1 MTTFLDGFVAW
12 LLTFAL
18 HSTCALGGA
27 LLLTVLLRRRAL
39 GAQEAALRW
48 SLWAALL
55 SATLQVAV
63 LGSPWSVGDFG
74 RDVPAAAPATIPG
87 PAPEPLQVMV
97 AAAPPASA
105 PAAFDAPDEGIDWRG
120 LLGACAL
127 LAAGGGLVWLWLVQS
142 RLRTLLR
149 TRRPETDPRVLTL
162 AARAARGLGLQQSPH
177 LSRCARIATPIAF
190 GWLRPEICLP
200 ERVDSLDDASLRAML
215 AHELAHLRRADPAW
229 MWGGAVLQALFP
241 WQPLLLVVRR
251 RWAQLVELQCDAVAA
266 HHAGPTAVARC
277 LLDVAEWLRPDTQQ
291 PLGALGMA
299 ARPSALRVRV
309 EAALRGDPCGEPDAR
324 RVHLAGGLAI
334 GVLAFAAPGLATV
347 PAGDAPLPFVDRVDS
362 SATPSA
368 EDPVPSPP
376 PATDAATAV
385 SPVVE
390 LLAQLTAEQREL
402 QQEAA
407 DLQASLALAPE
418 PELRDLQTLLVERLR
433 RLETQRQRL
442 SALLAAR
449 AKPSRANETR

>member
-1 MTTFLDGFVAW
+1 MSPFLDGVVAW

-27 LLLTVLLRRRAL
+27 LVLTALLRRRAL
-39 GAQEAALRW
+39 GVQEAALRW

-55 SATLQVAV
+55 SATLQIAV
-63 LGSPWSVGDFG
+63 LGSTWSVGDL
-74 RDVPAAAPATIPG
+74 
-87 PAPEPLQVMV
+87 APEPKPFTPPPAISTEPLQRMV
-97 AAAPPASA
+97 ATVEPEPA
-105 PAAFDAPDEGIDWRG
+105 PAIVPVEPPLDWRG
-120 LLGACAL
+120 MVGAASL
-127 LAAGGGLVWLWLVQS
+127 LAAGGGLVWLWSVQH
-142 RLRTLLR
+142 RLRVLLA

-177 LSRCARIATPIAF
+177 LSRCPHIATPIAF

-200 ERVDSLDDASLRAML
+200 ERVDALDDASLRAML
-215 AHELAHLRRADPAW
+215 AHELAHLRRGDPAW

-266 HHAGPTAVARC
+266 HHAGSTAVARC
-277 LLDVAEWLRPDTQQ
+277 LLDVAEWLRPEARQ

-299 ARPSALRVRV
+299 AKPSALRVRV
-309 EAALRGDPCGEPDAR
+309 ETALRGERCCQPSAR
-324 RVHLAGGLAI
+324 SVHLAGGLAV
-334 GVLAFAAPGLATV
+334 GVLAFAAPGLAIAPVADATV
-347 PAGDAPLPFVDRVDS
+347 PVLDVGDDLAAS
-362 SATPSA
+362 SAP
-368 EDPVPSPP
+368 EFPEL
-376 PATDAATAV
+376 PAPAAAPDN

-390 LLAQLTAEQREL
+390 LLAALTAEQREL
-402 QQEAA
+402 QREAA
-407 DLQASLALAPE
+407 DLQASLAFAPE
-418 PELRDLQTLLVERLR
+418 PELRELQSLLVERLR

-449 AKPSRANETR
+449 AKETR

>member
-1 MTTFLDGFVAW
+1 MNAFLDGFVAW

-27 LLLTVLLRRRAL
+27 FALTLLLRRRAL

-63 LGSPWSVGDFG
+63 LGSPWSVGDLG
-74 RDVPAAAPATIPG
+74 REAPAAAPATIPG

-97 AAAPPASA
+97 ATAPPASA
-105 PAAFDAPDEGIDWRG
+105 PLVVEAPDDGLDWRG
-120 LLGACAL
+120 LLGAFAL
-127 LAAGGGLVWLWLVQS
+127 LAAGGGLVWLWLVQT

-200 ERVDSLDDASLRAML
+200 ERVDDLDDASLRAML
-215 AHELAHLRRADPAW
+215 AHELAHLRRCDPAW

-251 RWAQLVELQCDAVAA
+251 RWAQLVELQCDAVAS

-309 EAALRGDPCGEPDAR
+309 ETALRGDPCGEPDAR
-324 RVHLAGGLAI
+324 RVHLAGGLAV
-334 GVLAFAAPGLATV
+334 GVLVFAAPGLATA
-347 PAGDAPLPFVDRVDS
+347 PAGDDGLPAVERVDA
-362 SATPSA
+362 SAIASD
-368 EDPVPSPP
+368 EGLFPSPP
-376 PATDAATAV
+376 PSADIANAA
-385 SPVVE
+385 SPVVQ

-402 QQEAA
+402 QQQAA

-442 SALLAAR
+442 GALLAAR
-449 AKPSRANETR
+449 ANASRANETR

>member
-1 MTTFLDGFVAW
+1 MSTFLDGVVAW

-27 LLLTVLLRRRAL
+27 LLLTLLLRTRAV

-63 LGSPWSVGDFG
+63 LGSPWSVGDLG
-74 RDVPAAAPATIPG
+74 REAPAVVPASI

-97 AAAPPASA
+97 AKAPPASA
-105 PAAFDAPDEGIDWRG
+105 PIVAESVDEALDWRG
-120 LLGACAL
+120 LLGAFAL

-200 ERVDSLDDASLRAML
+200 ERVDDLDDASLRAML

-229 MWGGAVLQALFP
+229 MWGAAVLQALFP

-266 HHAGPTAVARC
+266 HHAGSTAVARC

-309 EAALRGDPCGEPDAR
+309 ETALRGDPCGEPDAR
-324 RVHLAGGLAI
+324 RVHLVGGLAV
-334 GVLAFAAPGLATV
+334 GVLVFAAPGLATV
-347 PAGDAPLPFVDRVDS
+347 PAGDGVLPFVDRVDAP
-362 SATPSA
+362 ATASA
-368 EDPVPSPP
+368 EDLFPSPS
-376 PATDAATAV
+376 PAGDAADAV
-385 SPVVE
+385 SPVVQ

-442 SALLAAR
+442 GALLAAR
-449 AKPSRANETR
+449 ANESRANETR

>member
-27 LLLTVLLRRRAL
+27 LLLTALLRRRAL

-63 LGSPWSVGDFG
+63 LGSPWSVGDLG
-74 RDVPAAAPATIPG
+74 RDAPAAAPATIPG

-97 AAAPPASA
+97 AAAPPTSSS
-105 PAAFDAPDEGIDWRG
+105 PAAFDAPDEALDWRS
-120 LLGACAL
+120 LLGAFAL

-200 ERVDSLDDASLRAML
+200 ERVDDLDDASLRAML

-324 RVHLAGGLAI
+324 RVHLVGGLAV
-334 GVLAFAAPGLATV
+334 GVLVFAAPGLATV
-347 PAGDAPLPFVDRVDS
+347 PAGDEPLVLVDRVDAP
-362 SATPSA
+362 ATASA
-368 EDPVPSPP
+368 EDRFPSLS
-376 PATDAATAV
+376 AGDAANTA

-433 RLETQRQRL
+433 RVEMQRQRL
-442 SALLAAR
+442 GALLAAR
-449 AKPSRANETR
+449 ANASRANETR

>member
-1 MTTFLDGFVAW
+1 MNAFLDGVVAW

-18 HSTCALGGA
+18 HSTCALGGVLVLTA
-27 LLLTVLLRRRAL
+27 LMRRRAL
-39 GAQEAALRW
+39 GVQEAALRW

-55 SATLQVAV
+55 SATLQVTV
-63 LGSPWSVGDFG
+63 LGSTWSVGDL
-74 RDVPAAAPATIPG
+74 APDPKSFTP
-87 PAPEPLQVMV
+87 PPVMAPEPLQRMV
-97 AAAPPASA
+97 ATVEPEPAPVTEPVEA
-105 PAAFDAPDEGIDWRG
+105 PLDWRG
-120 LLGACAL
+120 MVGAASL
-127 LAAGGGLVWLWLVQS
+127 LAAGGGLVWLWSVQH
-142 RLRTLLR
+142 RLRALLAA
-149 TRRPETDPRVLTL
+149 RRPETDPRVLTL

-177 LSRCARIATPIAF
+177 LSRCPHIATPIAF

-215 AHELAHLRRADPAW
+215 AHELAHLRRSDPAW

-299 ARPSALRVRV
+299 AKPSALRVRV
-309 EAALRGDPCGEPDAR
+309 ETALRGDPCGEPDAR
-324 RVHLAGGLAI
+324 RVHLAGGLAV
-334 GVLAFAAPGLATV
+334 GVLVFAAPGLATV
-347 PAGDAPLPFVDRVDS
+347 PAGDEPLPVVDRID
-362 SATPSA
+362 APAIESA
-368 EDPVPSPP
+368 EDRFPPSP
-376 PATDAATAV
+376 TAAADV
-385 SPVVE
+385 APVMQ
-390 LLAQLTAEQREL
+390 LLAALTAEQREL

-407 DLQASLALAPE
+407 ELQSSLALAPE
-418 PELRDLQTLLVERLR
+418 PELRELQSLLVERLR
-433 RLETQRQRL
+433 RLEVQRQRL

-449 AKPSRANETR
+449 AKESR

>member
-1 MTTFLDGFVAW
+1 MNTFLDGFVAW

-27 LLLTVLLRRRAL
+27 LLLTLLLRRRAL

-63 LGSPWSVGDFG
+63 LGSPWSVGDLG
-74 RDVPAAAPATIPG
+74 RDVPVDTPAPSTAPAS
-87 PAPEPLQVMV
+87 EPLQVMV
-97 AAAPPASA
+97 ATAPPASA
-105 PAAFDAPDEGIDWRG
+105 PLVVDADDEGLDWRG

-127 LAAGGGLVWLWLVQS
+127 LAAGGGLVWLWCVQS
-142 RLRTLLR
+142 RLRTLLAA
-149 TRRPETDPRVLTL
+149 RRPETDPRVLTL

-177 LSRCARIATPIAF
+177 LSRCPRIATPIAF

-200 ERVDSLDDASLRAML
+200 ERVDDLDDASLRAML
-215 AHELAHLRRADPAW
+215 AHELAHLRRCDPAW

-309 EAALRGDPCGEPDAR
+309 ETALRGDPCAEPDVR
-324 RVHLAGGLAI
+324 RVHLAGGLAV
-334 GVLAFAAPGLATV
+334 GVLVFAAPGLATV
-347 PAGDAPLPFVDRVDS
+347 PAGDEPLPVVDLVDAPAVES
-362 SATPSA
+362 VEERFAA
-368 EDPVPSPP
+368 PP
-376 PATDAATAV
+376 PATGADV
-385 SPVVE
+385 SPVMQ
-390 LLAQLTAEQREL
+390 LLAELTAEQREL
-402 QQEAA
+402 LQEAA

-433 RLETQRQRL
+433 RMETQRQRL

-449 AKPSRANETR
+449 AKESRANETR